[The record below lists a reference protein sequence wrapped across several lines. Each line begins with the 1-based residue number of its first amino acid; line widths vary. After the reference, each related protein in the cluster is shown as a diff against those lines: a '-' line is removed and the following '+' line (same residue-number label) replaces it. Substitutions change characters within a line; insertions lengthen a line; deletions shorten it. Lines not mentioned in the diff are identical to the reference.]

1 VSKIG
6 GLAVSVTD
14 DGLIMMDF
22 RGRTI
27 RFVAMEV
34 ENARE
39 VAALLMKA
47 ADEAEQRAKL
57 AIFQRRERPQ

>member
-39 VAALLMKA
+39 VAALLLKA
-47 ADEAEQRAKL
+47 ADDAERRAKL